1 MIIYN
6 VWAGEYGDSEIV
18 KSFKDMQSAEDFC
31 TIHSLTDE
39 SYRVLPQEVSDEKYK
54 APDYFWVKSAAW
66 KTEWREDGIQVESQ
80 DIFTQKELEDEFAKM
95 WDVNVNEKN
104 YEAQVPPLEI
114 DKITDKHVKIVKQ
127 LKYNE
132 FFIYVKISKNSF
144 FDKDISNL
152 RAELHRLTKSIAKC
166 LYGEKKC

>member
-18 KSFKDMQSAEDFC
+18 KSFKDMQSASDFC

-39 SYRVLPQEVSDEKYK
+39 SYRVLPQEVSEEKYK

-66 KTEWREDGIQVESQ
+66 KTDWNDDGIQVESQ
-80 DIFTQKELEDEFAKM
+80 DIFSQKELEDEFARM
-95 WDVNVNEKN
+95 WDVNASKKT
-104 YEAQVPPLEI
+104 YEAQVPSLEI

-132 FFIYVKISKNSF
+132 FFIYVKIPKNSF
-144 FDKDISNL
+144 FEKDIANF
-152 RAELHRLTKSIAKC
+152 RAELHRLAKSIAKC
-166 LYGEKKC
+166 LEFDEC

>member
-18 KSFKDMQSAEDFC
+18 KSFKDEQSAEDFC

-39 SYRVLPQEVSDEKYK
+39 SYRILPQEVSEEKYK
-54 APDYFWVKSAAW
+54 VPEYFWVKSAVW
-66 KTEWREDGIQVESQ
+66 KTEWKESGIQVELQ
-80 DIFTQKELEDEFAKM
+80 DIYTQKELEDEFAKM
-95 WDVNVNEKN
+95 WDVNTNKKT
-104 YEAQVPPLEI
+104 YEAQVPSLEI

-132 FFIYVKISKNSF
+132 YFIYVKIPKNSF
-144 FDKDISNL
+144 FDKDIAKLSG
-152 RAELHRLTKSIAKC
+152 ELHKLSESIAKC